1 MPFARVGGIDINY
14 QEQGSGP
21 RVLVVAHG
29 LLGSVRF
36 SDAFGLKAAALADR
50 GLRVIAYDARGH
62 GLSGFFRA
70 NEDYDQA
77 ALAGELVGL
86 LDALGLARVSVC
98 GTSMGATSALLVARD
113 HPDRVDRL
121 VLRSPAPFG
130 ADMIPARRALHAL
143 AWSYQVVGIPL
154 TARLAALRPAPGRAS
169 RMHALLGEQRRAAI
183 LPAIRGFLA
192 EPLAVDR
199 LDTIEAPALVLTQPG
214 DRLHP
219 LRSGEILQARLPR
232 AELRVAPTTRF
243 WDEHPDETADLIAAF
258 VGPRGRVNLPRGA
271 GIS

>member
-1 MPFARVGGIDINY
+1 MPYARVGGIDIHY
-14 QEQGSGP
+14 EEHGSGP

-36 SDAFGLKAAALADR
+36 ADTFGLTASALAAR

-62 GLSGFFRA
+62 GLSGYSRSKK
-70 NEDYDQA
+70 DYDKA

-86 LDALGLARVSVC
+86 LDALGLSRVSIC
-98 GTSMGATSALLVARD
+98 GSSMGATSALLVGQA

-121 VLRSPAPFG
+121 VLRTPPPFG
-130 ADMIPARRALHAL
+130 TDMVPARRALHAL
-143 AWSYQVVGIPL
+143 ALSYQVLGVPL
-154 TARLAALRPAPGRAS
+154 TARLAALRPTPARAR
-169 RMHALLGEQRRAAI
+169 RMHRLLSGQRRAAI
-183 LPAIRGFLA
+183 VPAIRGFLA

-199 LDTIEAPALVLTQPG
+199 LGTITAPALVLTQPA

-219 LRSGEILQARLPR
+219 LRSGEILRARLPHV
-232 AELRVAPTTRF
+232 ELRVAPTATF
-243 WDEHPDETADLIAAF
+243 WDDHPAETADLIADF
-258 VGPRGRVNLPRGA
+258 VGPRGRADLPRGA